1 MKIKLAILL
10 LYIFIQSSVSQD
22 IVKPKPYI
30 FFPGAYQK
38 WEYKISGGLSLTR
51 LPNEIVEEEINTLP
65 MLNADFRM
73 GLPLKIMLH
82 SKINTNYISNMFSLA
97 LQKNIIDKK
106 FALAVGAN
114 SSFWFGQLYQE
125 VIRLNAFG
133 FIINPYIVG
142 GVHFDDIYLSLKL
155 ENQYGTMRTFSEGVP
170 LGKSNQPN
178 SAYSF
183 QFTIEQPLW
192 NNHWVAL
199 GLKLNYAK
207 FNYQSWLTYSAID
220 QYLLYPEYS
229 FTFIF

>member
-1 MKIKLAILL
+1 MKIITNIILL
-10 LYIFIQSSVSQD
+10 FIVIQTAVSQENAKQ
-22 IVKPKPYI
+22 KPFV

-38 WEYKISGGLSLTR
+38 WDYKISAGLSLTR

-65 MLNADFRM
+65 MLNADFKM
-73 GLPLKIMLH
+73 GLPHKFMLNT
-82 SKINTNYISNMFSLA
+82 KINTNYISNMVSLA

-106 FALAVGAN
+106 FALAAGVNG
-114 SSFWFGQLYQE
+114 SIWYGQLHQE
-125 VIRLNAFG
+125 IFRLNAFG
-133 FIINPYIVG
+133 LILNPYIVG
-142 GVHFDDIYLSLKL
+142 GVHFDDIYLSMKL
-155 ENQYGTMRTFSEGVP
+155 ENQFGTMRTFSNGTA

-183 QFTIEQPLW
+183 TFNIEQPLW

-229 FTFIF
+229 FTIIF